1 MHYSVLIVDDE
12 PELSEYTARYFNMS
26 GVTAAYCLD
35 QAAALKFFEENT
47 CSLVLLDIN
56 LGGDS
61 GFELC
66 QILRRTMT
74 VPIFFISARS
84 SEDDMLLALTI
95 GGDDY
100 ICKPYSLSVL
110 LAKVKAA
117 LKRYEAAGGD
127 SCGTGGVQVSGANG
141 RGGNAAGGTEGGA
154 NGRDSSAACGTV
166 NSMYGNGS
174 ADGKEV
180 GTGNAESGASAKGEN
195 DLPHGNPSGNKDK
208 ELVTIGSTTIDLRRA
223 VVIRDG
229 KETPLKAMEFRLLVY
244 MLKNR
249 NRIIKKD
256 EFFEKVWETEYVGD
270 VTLNVH
276 IRHLREKIEEDPSN
290 PVIIKTVWGTG
301 FILEDKE

>member
-1 MHYSVLIVDDE
+1 MHYNVLIVDDE
-12 PELSEYTARYFNMS
+12 AELSEYTARYFNMS
-26 GVTAAYCLD
+26 GVSAAYVLD
-35 QAAALKFFEENT
+35 QASALEFFQENT

-66 QILRRTMT
+66 QIIRRTQDI
-74 VPIFFISARS
+74 PIFFISARS

-117 LKRYEAAGGD
+117 LKRYEAASEGRK
-127 SCGTGGVQVSGANG
+127 SGAAAG
-141 RGGNAAGGTEGGA
+141 SSGATAGGAGVAAGGAGA
-154 NGRDSSAACGTV
+154 A
-166 NSMYGNGS
+166 
-174 ADGKEV
+174 ADGSLIPLGQVK
-180 GTGNAESGASAKGEN
+180 
-195 DLPHGNPSGNKDK
+195 
-208 ELVTIGSTTIDLRRA
+208 IDLRRA

-229 KETPLKAMEFRLLVY
+229 KETPLKAMEFRLLVF

-249 NRIIKKD
+249 NRIIRKD
-256 EFFEKVWETEYVGD
+256 EFFEKVWETEFVGD

-276 IRHLREKIEEDPSN
+276 IRHLREKIEEDPGN
-290 PVIIKTVWGTG
+290 PVYIKTVWGTG
-301 FILEDKE
+301 FILEDKA